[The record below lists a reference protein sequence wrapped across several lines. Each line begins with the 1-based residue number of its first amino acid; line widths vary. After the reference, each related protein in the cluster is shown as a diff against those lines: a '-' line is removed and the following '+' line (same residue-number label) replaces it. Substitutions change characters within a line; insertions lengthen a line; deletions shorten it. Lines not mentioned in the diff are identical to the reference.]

1 MRPKTCERRLEPER
15 LQANALLLQVELV
28 KLHLGAAIDAVRRV
42 TIMDKISACYSISY
56 VDKWVFI
63 LDSLPSLSKGEKGVG
78 GEFSRTHV
86 R

>member
-1 MRPKTCERRLEPER
+1 MRPKTYERRLEPER
-15 LQANALLLQVELV
+15 LQTNALLLQVEPV
-28 KLHLGAAIDAVRRV
+28 KLHLGAAIDAVLRV
-42 TIMDKISACYSISY
+42 TTMDKISACYSISY

-63 LDSLPSLSKGEKGVG
+63 LDSSPGLNRGEKGVG